1 MPYLQDWSWF
11 SEPDVGD
18 TLRERDIASPIQ
30 RMLNSQVILVK
41 RARGIPAAD
50 NFALVQSPM
59 PVCPPGGILVRN
71 IALSVDAGMRGWVS
85 EEAGYASVPVDTVMR
100 SYAIGEVLESN
111 CTAHRVGDTVF
122 GLFNWQQYCGAGA
135 EAALWKVDLQLAP
148 ASTWLG
154 ALGISGLAAWVG
166 LTDFASHA
174 PGETILV
181 STAAGGVG
189 SIVGQL
195 ARRRGLKPIGLAG
208 RDAKVVACTA
218 EFGYDAAINYRRP
231 DFASALEALTPAG
244 IDLFFDNT
252 GGEIADVVFS
262 RLNPRARIIQCGTAA
277 ISSWAE
283 TPRGPRRE
291 REVLIKELSWKGFI
305 VLKHLR
311 RAPAA
316 HAELTQLIADGQLRL
331 REHVLEGLASAP
343 GALALLYAGDN
354 EGRLSIRL

>member
-1 MPYLQDWSWF
+1 
-11 SEPDVGD
+11 
-18 TLRERDIASPIQ
+18 
-30 RMLNSQVILVK
+30 MLNSQVILVK
-41 RARGIPAAD
+41 RAKGIPTAG

-59 PVCPPGGILVRN
+59 PACPPGGILVRN
-71 IALSVDAGMRGWVS
+71 LALSVDAGMRGWVS
-85 EEAGYASVPVDTVMR
+85 EEVSYASVAVDSVMR
-100 SYAIGEVLESN
+100 SYAVGEVLTSD
-111 CTAHRVGDTVF
+111 CATYRRGDTLF
-122 GLFNWQQYCGAGA
+122 GLFNWQQYCGARA
-135 EAALWKVDLQLAP
+135 DAALWKVDLKRAP

-154 ALGISGLAAWVG
+154 ALGMSGLAAWVG
-166 LTDFASHA
+166 LTDFASYSL
-174 PGETILV
+174 GETILV

-208 RDAKVVACTA
+208 RDSKVAACTA
-218 EFGYDAAINYRRP
+218 EFGYDAAINYLRA
-231 DFASALEALTPAG
+231 DFASALEALTPGG

-291 REVLIKELSWKGFI
+291 RQVLIKELSWKGFI
-305 VLKHLR
+305 VLKHLH

-316 HAELTQLIADGQLRL
+316 HAELLQLIADGQLQL
-331 REHVLEGLASAP
+331 REQVLDGLASAP